1 MVKVK
6 VEDTKEEPVPK
17 VKTGKGKI
25 SKDKKK
31 KDKTSVQDDKKK
43 SKKDPKVTKSE
54 ENEEATVTKE
64 KKKSK
69 KKPELAENGEKE
81 EGTDIKEKKKKDKTK
96 ADKSEEM
103 TDISEDTVVK
113 EKKKSK
119 KDKTSSANGHSVTK
133 EADTTEN
140 VNGTT
145 KNPEETK
152 NGAEVSEKTEAE
164 ILGDFSN
171 FRLSDVTVEKLKKRN
186 VNYLFPIQYKTFD
199 HVYNGE
205 DVIGQARTGTGKTL
219 SFALPLVEILQKN
232 KTPRIRNCPKVIA
245 MVPTRELAKQVSDEF
260 ESISDGLSV
269 ACFYGGTPYEKQ
281 IRAIRSGIDVLVGT
295 PGRIKDHIEKGNLD
309 FKGVRHVVLDEV
321 DRMLDMGFAEDVET
335 IISSAYNNGCGENP
349 QTLLFSATLPS
360 WVHDTARKYMNKDK
374 LAKVTLV
381 NSQENRTSTTVQHL
395 AIRSSFWDRPSVIG
409 DVLQVYSGKNGRA
422 IIFNETKK
430 EADNLSCSEYIK
442 QDAHVLHGDIP
453 QEKRETVLKSF
464 REGKFNVLL
473 TTDVAA
479 RGLDI
484 PEVDLVIQCNP
495 PEDVDSYIHRSGRT
509 GRAGKN
515 GVCICFYK
523 PEEEMKLANVEYRA
537 KIKFKKV
544 SGPTKEDI
552 ISASVEDAV
561 RSIEGVQS
569 ETLDYFR
576 SSAKELIAERGAE
589 DALAAALALISGSTK
604 ITSRSMLSSKEGF
617 TTFYLKTNTEIQRN
631 NYVYRAL
638 ERCLPKDLVEKIRW
652 LTLCKDRM
660 GAVFDFPSECESQVL
675 NYWTDGKFDTL
686 CKATELPE
694 LQEKERPFSP
704 GARGGRGRGS
714 FGGRGRD
721 FSSYNNRSRGG
732 FGGRGS
738 FGGRGGFGGRGSFGG
753 RGGFKRSGDFGEAS
767 PQNKKIRF

>member
-6 VEDTKEEPVPK
+6 VEDTADKPIPK
-17 VKTGKGKI
+17 VKTVKGK
-25 SKDKKK
+25 STKEKKK
-31 KDKTSVQDDKKK
+31 KEKESKDEGKKK
-43 SKKDPKVTKSE
+43 KCQKDSQVAENGTE
-54 ENEEATVTKE
+54 EIATVSKE

-69 KKPELAENGEKE
+69 K
-81 EGTDIKEKKKKDKTK
+81 EKKSTDKTEGSPPK
-96 ADKSEEM
+96 QKDSA
-103 TDISEDTVVK
+103 VK
-113 EKKKSK
+113 EKKKRSK
-119 KDKTSSANGHSVTK
+119 KDEKSTVENGHDASVDNIK
-133 EADTTEN
+133 SEPIDTNYGTNGDTER
-140 VNGTT
+140 VLD
-145 KNPEETK
+145 
-152 NGAEVSEKTEAE
+152 EVKVKTEKTEGE

-171 FRLSDVTVEKLKKRN
+171 FRIKDATVEKLRKQN
-186 VNYLFPIQYKTFD
+186 INYLFPIQYKTFNHIYD
-199 HVYNGE
+199 GE

-219 SFALPLVEILQKN
+219 SFALPLVEVLQK
-232 KTPRIRNCPKVIA
+232 KRTQRIRNCPKVIV
-245 MVPTRELAKQVSDEF
+245 MVPTRELAKQVSDVF
-260 ESISDGLSV
+260 ESIGEGLNV

-281 IRAIRSGIDVLVGT
+281 MRAISSGIDVLVGT

-309 FKGVRHVVLDEV
+309 FSRVRHVVLDEV

-335 IISSAYNNGCGENP
+335 IISSAYKTENEERP
-349 QTLLFSATLPS
+349 QTLLFSATLPP
-360 WVHDTARKYMNKDK
+360 WAHETARKYMRQDK
-374 LAKVTLV
+374 LAKISLI
-381 NSQENRTSTTVQHL
+381 NNQENRTSTTVQHL

-430 EADNLSCSEYIK
+430 EADSLSCSEYIK

-453 QEKRETVLKSF
+453 QEKRETVLKGF
-464 REGKFNVLL
+464 RDGKFNVLL

-537 KIKFKKV
+537 KIKFKRV
-544 SGPTKEDI
+544 AGPTKEEI
-552 ISASVEDAV
+552 IRASVEDAV
-561 RSIEGVQS
+561 RSIEGVPS

-576 SSAKELIAERGAE
+576 SSAKELITERGAE

-660 GAVFDFPSECESQVL
+660 ATVFDFPSDCEAQVL
-675 NYWTDGKFDTL
+675 DYWADGKYDSL
-686 CKATELPE
+686 CRATELPE
-694 LQEKERPFSP
+694 LQERDRPFSS
-704 GARGGRGRGS
+704 GARGGRGRG
-714 FGGRGRD
+714 FGGGRGRGSG
-721 FSSYNNRSRGG
+721 FSDRFSGGNRRGG
-732 FGGRGS
+732 FN
-738 FGGRGGFGGRGSFGG
+738 G
-753 RGGFKRSGDFGEAS
+753 RGGFKRSAEFGGGN